1 MELREVAAVSG
12 RGGLFKIL
20 KPTKNGVI
28 LEAIDPSKKRFV
40 AGANERVSILNE
52 ISIYTT
58 DKDGS
63 VPLESV
69 LHKIHAKYGADTKI
83 TGKSSND
90 ELGNF
95 LSSILP
101 EYDREKVYH
110 SDIKKLANWYAIL
123 QANFPELLV
132 AKKEAAPKTEAKPAE
147 AKEEK
152 VKAVKEEKAEAPA
165 PAAKKAAAKKVK
177 EVSEE
182 ATEKPAA
189 KKAAAKKTAKAK
201 GE

>member
-28 LEAIDPSKKRFV
+28 LEAIDASKKRFV

-58 DKDGS
+58 DKEGS
-63 VPLESV
+63 VALETI
-69 LHKIHAKYGADTKI
+69 LQKINAKYGADTKI
-83 TGKSSND
+83 TAKSSDD
-90 ELGNF
+90 ELGAF
-95 LSSILP
+95 LASVLP
-101 EYDREKVYH
+101 EYDREKVYY

-123 QANFPELLV
+123 FANFPEVL
-132 AKKEAAPKTEAKPAE
+132 APKKADEKKAEKKEKEVVEEAE
-147 AKEEK
+147 
-152 VKAVKEEKAEAPA
+152 PA
-165 PAAKKAAAKKVK
+165 PAKKAAAKKEKAEPAADK
-177 EVSEE
+177 E
-182 ATEKPAA
+182 APAAKKPAA
-189 KKAAAKKTAKAK
+189 KKAAKAK

>member
-28 LEAIDPSKKRFV
+28 LEAIDASKKRFV

-58 DKDGS
+58 DKEGS
-63 VPLESV
+63 VPLETI
-69 LHKIHAKYGADTKI
+69 LQKINAKYGADTKI
-83 TGKSSND
+83 TSKSTED
-90 ELGNF
+90 ELGAF
-95 LSSILP
+95 LASILP
-101 EYDREKVYH
+101 DYDREKVYH

-123 QANFPELLV
+123 FANFPEVL
-132 AKKEAAPKTEAKPAE
+132 APKAAEKKAEKKEVAE
-147 AKEEK
+147 E
-152 VKAVKEEKAEAPA
+152 EAPA
-165 PAAKKAAAKKVK
+165 PAKKAAAKKEKAEPAADK
-177 EVSEE
+177 E
-182 ATEKPAA
+182 APAAKKPAA
-189 KKAAAKKTAKAK
+189 KKAAKAK

>member
-28 LEAIDPSKKRFV
+28 LEAIDASKKRFV

-58 DKDGS
+58 DKEGS
-63 VPLESV
+63 VALETILQKISV
-69 LHKIHAKYGADTKI
+69 KYGADTKI
-83 TGKSSND
+83 TSKSTED
-90 ELGNF
+90 ELGAF
-95 LSSILP
+95 LASVLP
-101 EYDREKVYH
+101 DYDREKVYH

-123 QANFPELLV
+123 LANFPEVLTAKKSEV
-132 AKKEAAPKTEAKPAE
+132 NADKKETEEVATPAPAKKVTAKKE
-147 AKEEK
+147 
-152 VKAVKEEKAEAPA
+152 KAETDAEA
-165 PAAKKAAAKKVK
+165 PAAKKPAAKKV
-177 EVSEE
+177 V
-182 ATEKPAA
+182 
-189 KKAAAKKTAKAK
+189 KTK

>member
-28 LEAIDPSKKRFV
+28 LEAIDSSKKRFV

-58 DKDGS
+58 DKEGS
-63 VPLESV
+63 VQLETI
-69 LHKIHAKYGADTKI
+69 LYKIHAKYGTDTKI
-83 TGKSSND
+83 TSKSTDD
-90 ELGNF
+90 ELGVF
-95 LSSILP
+95 LGSVLP
-101 EYDREKVYH
+101 DYDREKVYH

-123 QANFPELLV
+123 LANFPEVLI
-132 AKKEAAPKTEAKPAE
+132 AKKIEAIAE
-147 AKEEK
+147 KKET
-152 VKAVKEEKAEAPA
+152 AEEVITPA
-165 PAAKKAAAKKVK
+165 PAKKAAAKKEK
-177 EVSEE
+177 AESETE
-182 ATEKPAA
+182 APVAKKPAA
-189 KKAAAKKTAKAK
+189 KKAAKAK

>member
-28 LEAIDPSKKRFV
+28 LEAIDASKKRFV

-58 DKDGS
+58 DKEGS
-63 VPLESV
+63 VALETI
-69 LHKIHAKYGADTKI
+69 LQKINAKYGADTKI
-83 TGKSSND
+83 TPKSSDD
-90 ELGNF
+90 ELGAF
-95 LSSILP
+95 LASVLP
-101 EYDREKVYH
+101 DYDREKVYL

-123 QANFPELLV
+123 FANFPEVLTPK
-132 AKKEAAPKTEAKPAE
+132 AAEKKAEKTSTAATVEAE
-147 AKEEK
+147 AT
-152 VKAVKEEKAEAPA
+152 PA
-165 PAAKKAAAKKVK
+165 PAKKAAAKKEKDEAAPAK
-177 EVSEE
+177 E
-182 ATEKPAA
+182 AAAAKKPAA
-189 KKAAAKKTAKAK
+189 KKAAKAK

>member
-28 LEAIDPSKKRFV
+28 LEALDASKKRFV

-63 VPLESV
+63 VALETV
-69 LHKIHAKYGADTKI
+69 LQKIHKTFGSDIKI
-83 TGKSSND
+83 TAKSSND
-90 ELGNF
+90 ELAAF
-95 LSSILP
+95 LAAVLP

-110 SDIKKLANWYAIL
+110 SDIKKLANWYTIIL
-123 QANFPELLV
+123 ANFPEILV
-132 AKKEAAPKTEAKPAE
+132 EKKESKKEDKKAE
-147 AKEEK
+147 
-152 VKAVKEEKAEAPA
+152 VKAETASEEAPA
-165 PAAKKAAAKKVK
+165 K
-177 EVSEE
+177 
-182 ATEKPAA
+182 KPAA
-189 KKAAAKKTAKAK
+189 KKAAAKAEAPAKEEKAAPAKKAAAKKPAKAK

>member
-28 LEAIDPSKKRFV
+28 LEALDASKKRFV

-58 DKDGS
+58 DKEGS
-63 VPLESV
+63 VALETV
-69 LHKIHAKYGADTKI
+69 LQKIHKTFGSDIKVTA
-83 TGKSSND
+83 KSSND
-90 ELGNF
+90 EFAAF
-95 LSSILP
+95 LAAVLP

-110 SDIKKLANWYAIL
+110 SDIKKLANWYSIIL
-123 QANFPELLV
+123 ANFPEILV
-132 AKKEAAPKTEAKPAE
+132 EKKENKKEDKKAE
-147 AKEEK
+147 AKAE
-152 VKAVKEEKAEAPA
+152 VKAEA
-165 PAAKKAAAKKVK
+165 AA
-177 EVSEE
+177 SEE
-182 ATEKPAA
+182 APAKKPAA
-189 KKAAAKKTAKAK
+189 KKAAAKAEAPAKEEKAAPAKKAAAKKPAKAK

>member
-28 LEAIDPSKKRFV
+28 LEAIDASKKRFV

-63 VPLESV
+63 VPLETI
-69 LHKIHAKYGADTKI
+69 LQKINAKYGADTKI
-83 TGKSSND
+83 SSKSSD
-90 ELGNF
+90 EELGAF
-95 LSSILP
+95 LASILP

-110 SDIKKLANWYAIL
+110 SDIKKLANWYSIL
-123 QANFPELLV
+123 FTNFPEVLA
-132 AKKEAAPKTEAKPAE
+132 AKKAEAKAEKKKEVEVAEEAAP
-147 AKEEK
+147 
-152 VKAVKEEKAEAPA
+152 AP
-165 PAAKKAAAKKVK
+165 AKKAAAKKEK
-177 EVSEE
+177 AEP
-182 ATEKPAA
+182 ATEKETPAAKKPAA
-189 KKAAAKKTAKAK
+189 KKAAKTK

>member
-28 LEAIDPSKKRFV
+28 LEAIDASKKRFV

-63 VPLESV
+63 VPLEEV
-69 LHKIHAKYGADTKI
+69 LHKIKAKYDTDTKI
-83 TGKSSND
+83 TAKSSND
-90 ELGNF
+90 DLGAF
-95 LSSILP
+95 LASVLP

-110 SDIKKLANWYAIL
+110 SDIKKLANWYSIL
-123 QANFPELLV
+123 LANFPEILV
-132 AKKEAAPKTEAKPAE
+132 VKKEEAKAEKKTAE
-147 AKEEK
+147 AKT
-152 VKAVKEEKAEAPA
+152 AEAPA
-165 PAAKKAAAKKVK
+165 AKEEAPVKKAAAKKAK
-177 EVSEE
+177 AADEE
-182 ATEKPAA
+182 APAAPA

>member
-28 LEAIDPSKKRFV
+28 LEAIDASKKRFV

-63 VPLESV
+63 VPLEDV
-69 LHKIHAKYGADTKI
+69 LQKIHVKYGADTKV
-83 TGKSSND
+83 TAKSTND
-90 ELGNF
+90 DLGAF
-95 LSSILP
+95 LASVLP
-101 EYDREKVYH
+101 DYDREKVYH
-110 SDIKKLANWYAIL
+110 SDIKKLANWYSIL
-123 QANFPELLV
+123 QANFPEILV
-132 AKKEAAPKTEAKPAE
+132 KKAEVKE

-152 VKAVKEEKAEAPA
+152 KTEDTKPKTTEAKEEAPA
-165 PAAKKAAAKKVK
+165 PAKKAAAKKPK
-177 EVSEE
+177 
-182 ATEKPAA
+182 ADAAADTEKAAPA
-189 KKAAAKKTAKAK
+189 KKAAAKKPAKAK

>member
-28 LEAIDPSKKRFV
+28 LEALDASKKRFV

-63 VPLESV
+63 VALETV
-69 LHKIHAKYGADTKI
+69 LQKIHKTFGSDIKVTA
-83 TGKSSND
+83 KSSND
-90 ELGNF
+90 EFAAF
-95 LSSILP
+95 LAAVLP

-110 SDIKKLANWYAIL
+110 SDIKKLANWYTIIL
-123 QANFPELLV
+123 ANFPEILV
-132 AKKEAAPKTEAKPAE
+132 EKKEGKKEDKKAE
-147 AKEEK
+147 T
-152 VKAVKEEKAEAPA
+152 KAEVKAEAA
-165 PAAKKAAAKKVK
+165 
-177 EVSEE
+177 SEE
-182 ATEKPAA
+182 APAKKPAA
-189 KKAAAKKTAKAK
+189 KKAAAKAEAPAKEEKAAPAKKATAKKPAKAK

>member
-28 LEAIDPSKKRFV
+28 LEAIDASKKRFV

-63 VPLESV
+63 VPLEEV
-69 LHKIHAKYGADTKI
+69 LHKIKAKYDADTKI
-83 TGKSSND
+83 TAKSSND
-90 ELGNF
+90 DLGAF
-95 LSSILP
+95 LASVLP

-110 SDIKKLANWYAIL
+110 SDIKKLANWYSIL
-123 QANFPELLV
+123 LANFPEILV
-132 AKKEAAPKTEAKPAE
+132 AKKEETKAEKKSTEAKTD
-147 AKEEK
+147 
-152 VKAVKEEKAEAPA
+152 EAPA
-165 PAAKKAAAKKVK
+165 ATEEAPVKKAAAKKAK
-177 EVSEE
+177 ATDEE
-182 ATEKPAA
+182 APAAPA

>member
-28 LEAIDPSKKRFV
+28 LEAIDASKKRFV

-58 DKDGS
+58 DKEGS
-63 VPLESV
+63 VALETI
-69 LHKIHAKYGADTKI
+69 LQKIHAKYGADTKI
-83 TGKSSND
+83 TTKSSDD
-90 ELGNF
+90 ELGAF
-95 LSSILP
+95 LASVLP

-110 SDIKKLANWYAIL
+110 SDIKKLANWYTIL
-123 QANFPELLV
+123 FANFPEVL
-132 AKKEAAPKTEAKPAE
+132 APKKADDKKAEKKEKEVVEEAAP
-147 AKEEK
+147 
-152 VKAVKEEKAEAPA
+152 AP
-165 PAAKKAAAKKVK
+165 AKKAAAKKEKAEPAADK
-177 EVSEE
+177 E
-182 ATEKPAA
+182 APAAKKPAA
-189 KKAAAKKTAKAK
+189 KKAAKAK

>member
-28 LEAIDPSKKRFV
+28 LEAIDASKKRFV

-58 DKDGS
+58 DKEGS
-63 VPLESV
+63 VPLETI
-69 LHKIHAKYGADTKI
+69 LQKINAKYGADTKVSS
-83 TGKSSND
+83 KSSDD
-90 ELGNF
+90 ELSTF
-95 LSSILP
+95 LSSVLP

-123 QANFPELLV
+123 FANFPEVL
-132 AKKEAAPKTEAKPAE
+132 APKAAEKKAEKKEKEAVAEEAA
-147 AKEEK
+147 
-152 VKAVKEEKAEAPA
+152 APA
-165 PAAKKAAAKKVK
+165 PAKKTAAKKEKAETSEK
-177 EVSEE
+177 E
-182 ATEKPAA
+182 APAAKKPAA
-189 KKAAAKKTAKAK
+189 KKAAKAK

>member
-28 LEAIDPSKKRFV
+28 LEAIDASKKRFV

-58 DKDGS
+58 DKEGS
-63 VPLESV
+63 VQLETI
-69 LHKIHAKYGADTKI
+69 LYKIHTKYGTDTKI
-83 TGKSSND
+83 TSKSTDD
-90 ELGNF
+90 ELGVF
-95 LSSILP
+95 LASVLP
-101 EYDREKVYH
+101 DYDREKVYH

-123 QANFPELLV
+123 LANFPEVLTPKKV
-132 AKKEAAPKTEAKPAE
+132 EANAEKKQTDEDITTPAPEKKVTAKKEKVESEIETATVKKPT
-147 AKEEK
+147 
-152 VKAVKEEKAEAPA
+152 
-165 PAAKKAAAKKVK
+165 AKKAA
-177 EVSEE
+177 
-182 ATEKPAA
+182 
-189 KKAAAKKTAKAK
+189 KTK